1 MRPTGSRDISIIW
14 TSFLMKIVGLWLA
27 ADRCE
32 QRRRD
37 FALIY
42 TVGALFI
49 IVCIGFRDIYFT
61 WGNFSDSVY
70 ISCNNLYLMIVV
82 LKVSVLYA
90 HKMEF
95 FNLVTFTRKNFWRPY
110 RDPEEK
116 LILAECKRICTIFVV
131 VISFCAQG
139 TCTGYMVTPIIANI
153 GKNESNRELPFN
165 LWVDFPVGL
174 SPYFEILF
182 TIQILCVYHVG
193 VCYICFDNLLCIVNL
208 HVAGQFRILQHRL
221 RSLSSAEPGDRRDA
235 RKLYAKLKS
244 CVLHHQALTKYCKQL
259 ENIFTIIVLGQVL
272 FLAVVICLVGFQLFL
287 MDTPASRKVSLVLNF
302 AGTLCQLLMFTY
314 SCDDLIQESVKV
326 GNAIFSGPWASLPM
340 DEVGRVL
347 RKNLVIVIMRSH
359 RVCCL
364 TAGKFFPVSLETSTA
379 VITTVFFLLVKQIIK
394 YSRVIA
400 SSIFFL
406 LRLFEGMTS
415 KKVRDLSITVMTFYM
430 KIVGFWLA
438 SNYVEERRRNLT
450 ISYTFF
456 AVFFAMATEAR
467 DLYFTWGNF
476 SDSILII
483 CNLVT
488 VILVLFKISISLVY
502 KSELLKIIQYAKTN
516 FWNLKY
522 DMHEQI
528 IVNTCKRY
536 STFFVCIFTFFSQ
549 GTVVSFV
556 IRPLKENV
564 GKNETERIHPF
575 NLWLGESWYTT
586 PYFEMVFIM
595 EILSL
600 YHVGVCYLYFD
611 NFMCIINLHIAGQFR
626 ILQHRFS
633 NVCNEKCNEKCC
645 CQLSEKSPYSVCKYA
660 KLKTYIRQHQTLI
673 EYCRKLEIVSNLI
686 IFGQVLLFS
695 LLICLDGY
703 LILMEDTSLMSRLIF
718 TFHLTA
724 CMCQLLMF
732 TYSCDCLIRDST
744 NVANATYN
752 SLWSF
757 MPMDKYGKMLR
768 KDLILVIMRS
778 KSPCYLTALGFFPV
792 SLETYTSILSTAV
805 SYFTLLRNQH
815 AEQATIDV

>member
-1 MRPTGSRDISIIW
+1 MRSTRDISIIW

-27 ADRCE
+27 ADRDE

-82 LKVSVLYA
+82 LKVGVLYA

-95 FNLVTFTRKNFWRPY
+95 FDLVTFTRNNFWRSYP
-110 RDPEEK
+110 DPEEE

-139 TCTGYMVTPIIANI
+139 TCTGYMITPIIANV
-153 GKNESNRELPFN
+153 GRNESDRELPFN
-165 LWVDFPVGL
+165 LWVDLPVGL

-182 TIQILCVYHVG
+182 TVQILCVYHVG

-221 RSLSSAEPGDRRDA
+221 RNLNVALTGDRESCRA
-235 RKLYAKLKS
+235 NVCHAKLRS
-244 CVLHHQALTKYCKQL
+244 CVIRHQVLTKYCKQL

-272 FLAVVICLVGFQLFL
+272 FLALVICLVGFQLFL
-287 MDTPASRKVSLVLNF
+287 MDTPASRKVSLTLNF

-314 SCDDLIQESVKV
+314 SCDDLIRESVNV
-326 GNAIFSGPWASLPM
+326 GNAVFSGPWAELPM
-340 DEVGRVL
+340 DKVGRVV
-347 RKNLVIVIMRSH
+347 RKNLIIVVARSH

-379 VITTVFFLLVKQIIK
+379 VLSTAMSYFTLLKHSSLKMENTTFGM
-394 YSRVIA
+394 
-400 SSIFFL
+400 SSN
-406 LRLFEGMTS
+406 
-415 KKVRDLSITVMTFYM
+415 KVGGDLSITVMTFYM
-430 KIVGFWLA
+430 KIVGFWIA

-456 AVFFAMATEAR
+456 AIFFAMATEAR
-467 DLYFTWGNF
+467 DLYFSWGNF
-476 SDSILII
+476 GDSILII

-488 VILVLFKISISLVY
+488 VILVLFKISISLMY
-502 KSELLKIIQYAKTN
+502 RNKLHKIIQYAKTN

-522 DMHEQI
+522 DLHDEQI
-528 IVNTCKRY
+528 IINTCKRY

-549 GTVVSFV
+549 GTVFSFV
-556 IRPLKENV
+556 IRSLKENI

-575 NLWLGESWYTT
+575 NLWLDESWYMT
-586 PYFEMVFIM
+586 PYFEMVFII

-633 NVCNEKCNEKCC
+633 NVCNEMCEKCC
-645 CQLSEKSPYSVCKYA
+645 YQLSRKSPYLSICKYA
-660 KLKTYIRQHQTLI
+660 KLKIYIRQHQTLI
-673 EYCRKLEIVSNLI
+673 EYCRKLEMVSNFI

-703 LILMEDTSLMSRLIF
+703 LILMEDTSNMSRLIF
-718 TFHLTA
+718 TFHLIS

-744 NVANATYN
+744 NIANATYN

-778 KSPCYLTALGFFPV
+778 KSPCYLTALGFFLV
-792 SLETYTSILSTAV
+792 SLETYISILSTAI
-805 SYFTLLRNQH
+805 SYFTLLRNR
-815 AEQATIDV
+815 AEQTIMNDA

>member
-1 MRPTGSRDISIIW
+1 
-14 TSFLMKIVGLWLA
+14 MKIVGLWLA
-27 ADRCE
+27 ADRDE

-37 FALIY
+37 FALVY

-82 LKVSVLYA
+82 LKVGVLYA
-90 HKMEF
+90 HKMQF
-95 FNLVTFTRKNFWRPY
+95 FELVTFTQKNFWRPY

-116 LILAECKRICTIFVV
+116 LILAECKRICIIFVV

-139 TCTGYMVTPIIANI
+139 TCTGYMITPIIANI

-165 LWVDFPVGL
+165 LWVDFPVRL

-182 TIQILCVYHVG
+182 VIQILCVYHVG

-208 HVAGQFRILQHRL
+208 HVAGQFRILQYRL
-221 RSLSSAEPGDRRDA
+221 RNLNVTVTGESCRANVC
-235 RKLYAKLKS
+235 YAKLKS
-244 CVLHHQALTKYCKQL
+244 CVIHHQTLTKYCKQL
-259 ENIFTIIVLGQVL
+259 EDIFTIIVLGQVL
-272 FLAVVICLVGFQLFL
+272 FLALVICLVGFQLFL
-287 MDTPASRKVSLVLNF
+287 MDTPASRKVSLTLNF
-302 AGTLCQLLMFTY
+302 VGTLCQLLMFTY
-314 SCDDLIQESVKV
+314 SCDDLIRESVKV
-326 GNAIFSGPWASLPM
+326 GNAIFSGPWAGLPM
-340 DEVGRVL
+340 DNVGRVL
-347 RKNLVIVIMRSH
+347 RKNLIIVVTRSH

-364 TAGKFFPVSLETSTA
+364 TAGTQYGNVVLHAIETF
-379 VITTVFFLLVKQIIK
+379 VPKDGKHHV
-394 YSRVIA
+394 
-400 SSIFFL
+400 
-406 LRLFEGMTS
+406 GG
-415 KKVRDLSITVMTFYM
+415 DLSITVMTFYM
-430 KIVGFWLA
+430 KIVGFWIA
-438 SNYVEERRRNLT
+438 SNCVEERRRNLT
-450 ISYTFF
+450 LSYTFF
-456 AVFFAMATEAR
+456 AVFFAVATETR

-488 VILVLFKISISLVY
+488 IILVLVKISISLMY
-502 KSELLKIIQYAKTN
+502 KKKLLKMIQYAKTN

-522 DMHEQI
+522 DLHEQI
-528 IVNTCKRY
+528 IINTCKRY
-536 STFFVCIFTFFSQ
+536 STFFVCTFTLFSQ
-549 GTVVSFV
+549 GTVFSFV
-556 IRPLKENV
+556 IRALKENV

-575 NLWLGESWYTT
+575 NLWLSESWYMT
-586 PYFEMVFIM
+586 PYFEIVFII

-633 NVCNEKCNEKCC
+633 NVCNEICEKCY
-645 CQLSEKSPYSVCKYA
+645 QFSEKSPYSIYKYT

-673 EYCRKLEIVSNLI
+673 EYCKKLEIVSNFI

-703 LILMEDTSLMSRLIF
+703 LILMEDTSVMSRLIF
-718 TFHLTA
+718 TFHLIT

-744 NVANATYN
+744 NIANATYN

-792 SLETYTSILSTAV
+792 SLETYTSILSTAI
-805 SYFTLLRNQH
+805 SYFTLLRNR
-815 AEQATIDV
+815 AEQTTIDV